1 MSMRIALALA
11 TLCLS
16 TTAMAADLQDYSRMP
31 PDLAARAKIFDEAQL
46 HGDGKAL
53 QDVLADDYT
62 LVNGGATVS
71 GKAEFIRDY
80 TDPKF
85 KVLPFHIDEQV
96 IKVWPDGAVLGGRV
110 LFRFTQDGKPGQSD
124 FRFAD
129 IWARRGG
136 TWRVIFTEVTR
147 VPKT

>member
-1 MSMRIALALA
+1 MIARVSLMLAALVFA
-11 TLCLS
+11 GS
-16 TTAMAADLQDYSRMP
+16 AFAADLQDYGRMP
-31 PDLAARAKIFDEAQL
+31 PDLAARAKLFDEAQL

-53 QDVLADDYT
+53 ADLLADDYT

-85 KVLPFHIDEQV
+85 KVLPFHIGEQI
-96 IKVWPDGAVLGGRV
+96 IKLWPNGAVLGGRV
-110 LFRFTQDGKPGQSD
+110 LFRFVQDGKPGESD

-129 IWARRGG
+129 IWAKRDGQ
-136 TWRVIFTEVTR
+136 WRVIFTEVTR